1 MRERERKREREREG
15 GRCGYK
21 EGGGG
26 RREVGKEEENEEK
39 ITLTYHVR
47 FTKLAEKGKGKQT
60 MDKTV
65 IIRIF

>member
-1 MRERERKREREREG
+1 MGIRRVGEEG
-15 GRCGYK
+15 GRLEK
-21 EGGGG
+21 
-26 RREVGKEEENEEK
+26 RRKNEEK